1 MSGSAE
7 EPNVVITATPHVQ
20 PAVLTLARA
29 CIALARLQLAEEKK
43 PQSAKVREGGGD
55 GSAEEQGHE

>member
-7 EPNVVITATPHVQ
+7 EPNVVITASPHVQ

-43 PQSAKVREGGGD
+43 SPSAKVREGGGD
-55 GSAEEQGHE
+55 ALTEEQSHE